1 MQGGGVFSREKSSGK
16 YVGDFRVEF
25 TRRGY
30 YNILVLFLFTLHFYA
45 VVITIITITQ
55 NFVQCYISSAKIF
68 GMY

>member
-30 YNILVLFLFTLHFYA
+30 YNILVLFLYTLHIDA
-45 VVITIITITQ
+45 LIILFRSIFHQLKFLACT
-55 NFVQCYISSAKIF
+55 NFVC
-68 GMY
+68 

>member
-30 YNILVLFLFTLHFYA
+30 YNILVLFLSALY
-45 VVITIITITQ
+45 TQ
-55 NFVQCYISSAKIF
+55 YKLSLYNLVLTCF
-68 GMY
+68 

>member
-25 TRRGY
+25 TSRGY
-30 YNILVLFLFTLHFYA
+30 YNILVLFFYTLHFYA
-45 VVITIITITQ
+45 VVITITQ
-55 NFVQCYISSAKIF
+55 NFVLCYISSAKIF

>member
-45 VVITIITITQ
+45 VVITITQ
-55 NFVQCYISSAKIF
+55 NFVLCYISSAKIF

>member
-30 YNILVLFLFTLHFYA
+30 YNILVLFFYTLHFYDA
-45 VVITIITITQ
+45 AIITITQ

>member
-30 YNILVLFLFTLHFYA
+30 YNILVLFLSTLHFYA
-45 VVITIITITQ
+45 IVITITQ

>member
-25 TRRGY
+25 TSRGY
-30 YNILVLFLFTLHFYA
+30 YNILVLFLYALHFYDA
-45 VVITIITITQ
+45 AIVTITQ

>member
-45 VVITIITITQ
+45 VIITIT
-55 NFVQCYISSAKIF
+55 NILVQVYISSTKIF

>member
-30 YNILVLFLFTLHFYA
+30 YNILVLFLYTLHFCA
-45 VVITIITITQ
+45 VIIA
-55 NFVQCYISSAKIF
+55 FVNTEFCSVLFFMS
-68 GMY
+68 

>member
-30 YNILVLFLFTLHFYA
+30 YNILVLFLYTLHFHA
-45 VVITIITITQ
+45 VIITITQ
-55 NFVQCYISSAKIF
+55 ILVLIYISSSKLF

>member
-30 YNILVLFLFTLHFYA
+30 YNILVLFLYTLHFYA
-45 VVITIITITQ
+45 AIIIVTNIL
-55 NFVQCYISSAKIF
+55 VPVYISSAKIF

>member
-30 YNILVLFLFTLHFYA
+30 YNIFVLFLYTLHFYA
-45 VVITIITITQ
+45 VIITIT
-55 NFVQCYISSAKIF
+55 NILVQVYISSAKIF

>member
-30 YNILVLFLFTLHFYA
+30 YNILVLFLYTLHFYA
-45 VVITIITITQ
+45 VIIAFTQ
-55 NFVQCYISSAKIF
+55 NFVQIYISSAKIF

>member
-30 YNILVLFLFTLHFYA
+30 YNILVLFLYTLHFYDA
-45 VVITIITITQ
+45 LIITITQ

>member
-30 YNILVLFLFTLHFYA
+30 YNILVLFLYTLHFYA
-45 VVITIITITQ
+45 VIITITQ
-55 NFVQCYISSAKIF
+55 NFVLCYISSAKIF